1 MWIVYNKEDSAECG
15 WEVET
20 EAEAIR
26 QCEEDNNLIY
36 VWKNHQYID
45 YSSYYDYY
53 YQLKGVD
60 IYD

>member
-1 MWIVYNKEDSAECG
+1 MWIVYNREDSSDCG

-26 QCEEDNNLIY
+26 QCEEDDSLIY
-36 VWKNHQYID
+36 VWKNNQYID

-53 YQLKGVD
+53 Y
-60 IYD
+60 